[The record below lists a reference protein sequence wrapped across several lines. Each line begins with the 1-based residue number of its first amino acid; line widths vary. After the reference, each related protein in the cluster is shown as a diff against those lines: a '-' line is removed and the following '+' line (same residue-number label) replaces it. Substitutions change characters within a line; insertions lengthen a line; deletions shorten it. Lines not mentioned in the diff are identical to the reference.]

1 MLLDRAKA
9 GARAVV
15 HRLARRGLPP
25 MRSIEDMRRAH
36 ADFDG
41 LVDRIRAAGT
51 NSLSHFRNGYA
62 LEGGLRLQQNPHEL
76 AALVVLLAERIP
88 IREYLEI
95 GSASGGTGR
104 FLFETTGFNRFTSV

>member
-1 MLLDRAKA
+1 MLLDRAKTS
-9 GARAVV
+9 ARAVI

-25 MRSIEDMRRAH
+25 MRPIQAMRRSH
-36 ADFDG
+36 PEFDQ

-51 NSLSHFRNGYA
+51 NSMSHFRNGYA
-62 LEGGLRLQQNPHEL
+62 FEGGLRLQQNPHEL
-76 AALVVLLAERIP
+76 AALVLLLAERTP

-104 FLFETTGFNRFTSV
+104 FLS